1 MKQLVLRIFSTKQ
14 QKVTAM
20 STEIGSMTELIVLY
34 IVFVK
39 SIWLNYEACKAWH
52 EVLENTS
59 NSILKIYPLLQVVP
73 SNAHEGRFMWKLEIG
88 ESHQIWTYS
97 YAFRQTEQSRKF
109 QYTKFQK
116 IPQSVLPADLI
127 SSIKLH
133 ENVQLEN
140 LSVLMLNILLA
151 HVHQP
156 LSDRGKYLRAS
167 NGRLLDPES
176 SNTKPVPLSI
186 GAKAAKQEH
195 TSENYIP
202 SNIWQQQK
210 KIAAQLNLV

>member
-1 MKQLVLRIFSTKQ
+1 M
-14 QKVTAM
+14 
-20 STEIGSMTELIVLY
+20 
-34 IVFVK
+34 FVK

-88 ESHQIWTYS
+88 ECDQYDIWWTYS

-140 LSVLMLNILLA
+140 LSVLMLNILA
-151 HVHQP
+151 HIHQP
-156 LSDRGKYLRAS
+156 LSDCGKYLRAS

-202 SNIWQQQK
+202 SNIWPKKRKQQLSSTWFSQSCWSQFNMLK
-210 KIAAQLNLV
+210 GTHAQLTTSILPTLFG